1 MKANGKANVQRSAS
15 WDQLRKRWF
24 SPTPHNP
31 AGLLFILGKQ
41 ELCCT
46 MEFHSLELIAI
57 KSVQLAL
64 LKVLIQP
71 ISTAH
76 KFGS

>member
-1 MKANGKANVQRSAS
+1 
-15 WDQLRKRWF
+15 
-24 SPTPHNP
+24 
-31 AGLLFILGKQ
+31 
-41 ELCCT
+41 

-71 ISTAH
+71 IGTAH